1 MKASGRTQSG
11 LTPSTFAG
19 EDQIDGQPD
28 LAGLQL
34 GLFGASTGAAAA
46 LVAAAKLGTR
56 AGAVV
61 SRGGRPDLAGAAL
74 RQVTAPTLLIVGSA
88 DYDVIELNRKA
99 LVEMSCD
106 NALKLVPGAGHLF
119 EEPGTL
125 EQVMELAGDWFETKL
140 GVHPAPAAHASP

>member
-1 MKASGRTQSG
+1 M
-11 LTPSTFAG
+11 
-19 EDQIDGQPD
+19 
-28 LAGLQL
+28 
-34 GLFGASTGAAAA
+34 
-46 LVAAAKLGTR
+46 AAAKLGTR

-106 NALKLVPGAGHLF
+106 NALKLVLGAGHLF